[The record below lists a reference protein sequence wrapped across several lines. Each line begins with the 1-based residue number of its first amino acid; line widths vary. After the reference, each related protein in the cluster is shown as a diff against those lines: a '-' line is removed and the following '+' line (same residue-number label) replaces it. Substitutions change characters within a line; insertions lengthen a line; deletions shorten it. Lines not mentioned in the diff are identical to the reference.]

1 MPPPLPVTLA
11 TPTTSGITKAE
22 VNTGPINPTDWAIT
36 SGNDNTLAPRRPL
49 SGWGFSMISTISFLS
64 SLRVV
69 QVISARDYG
78 KTQDGITMKSGCA
91 RVISAWH
98 PCQAE
103 ILPFAPD

>member
-1 MPPPLPVTLA
+1 
-11 TPTTSGITKAE
+11 
-22 VNTGPINPTDWAIT
+22 
-36 SGNDNTLAPRRPL
+36 
-49 SGWGFSMISTISFLS
+49 
-64 SLRVV
+64 LRVV

-103 ILPFAPD
+103 ILPFAPDWTREVCFGRWAGVLESRPGRRPWRPFGKSESRI